1 MGLTGNYRKF
11 VKDYGLIARSLTTL
25 LKKDQFNWGAEANLA
40 FQNLKTAMTTVPVLA
55 LPYFDAT
62 FVIESDASGAGLGEV
77 QMQNQR
83 PIAYYSQ
90 ALSDRQH
97 LKSVY
102 ERELMAIVLAIQKW
116 KHYLVGRRFV
126 VCTDQKSLKYLLE
139 QREVNFE
146 YQKWLTKLLGFD
158 FEIQYRPGLENKAAD
173 ALSRRVGV
181 LELMALSV
189 PKAIQLEDITSE
201 VDRDQ
206 RLSEIREEVLNGSTE
221 HSDYTVTQGRLLRQ
235 GKLVL
240 PADSPLREVIM
251 KEFHSGKVGGHG
263 GVLRT
268 QKRIGELFYWKGMM
282 TEI

>member
-1 MGLTGNYRKF
+1 M
-11 VKDYGLIARSLTTL
+11 
-25 LKKDQFNWGAEANLA
+25 
-40 FQNLKTAMTTVPVLA
+40 
-55 LPYFDAT
+55 
-62 FVIESDASGAGLGEV
+62 
-77 QMQNQR
+77 
-83 PIAYYSQ
+83 
-90 ALSDRQH
+90 
-97 LKSVY
+97 
-102 ERELMAIVLAIQKW
+102 
-116 KHYLVGRRFV
+116 
-126 VCTDQKSLKYLLE
+126 
-139 QREVNFE
+139 
-146 YQKWLTKLLGFD
+146 LGFD